1 MELTRTKEKLAQMAG
16 KYKYAFLILLLGL
29 GLMLWPQS
37 EPEAAKIVTENP
49 SEEQSLEQM
58 LEKILSQID
67 GAGQV
72 RVLLTERVGEETLY
86 QTDTQSDSTGER
98 IQQSASTVITEDSQ
112 RQESGLIRRTDAP
125 VYRGAV
131 VVCQGA
137 DLAQVRL
144 AIVEAVRCVTG
155 LGADEISVVKM
166 K

>member
-37 EPEAAKIVTENP
+37 EPEAAEIVTENP
-49 SEEQSLEQM
+49 SEDQSLEQM
-58 LEKILSQID
+58 LEEILSQID

-86 QTDTQSDSTGER
+86 QTDTQSDSSGER